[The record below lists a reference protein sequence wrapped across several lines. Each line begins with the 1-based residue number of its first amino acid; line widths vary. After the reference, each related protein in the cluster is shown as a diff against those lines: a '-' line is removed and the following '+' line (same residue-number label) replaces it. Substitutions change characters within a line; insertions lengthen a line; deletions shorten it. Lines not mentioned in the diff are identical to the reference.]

1 MTNTIPELD
10 TKGLRQFGLIL
21 AGMIAIMVGLVLPYL
36 FKFAFTPW
44 PWAIGAG
51 LAIWTLLAADQIRPV
66 YRGWMRL
73 ALLLNAIV
81 TRLVLGIVFYLVVLP
96 IGLIFRIRGVDPMHR
111 ALDDKAKSYRTLS
124 TGRSRNHME
133 KPF

>member
-1 MTNTIPELD
+1 MTNIIPELD

-21 AGMIAIMVGLVLPYL
+21 AGMIAVMLGLVLPYL

-44 PWAIGAG
+44 PWVGGAV
-51 LAIWTLLAADQIRPV
+51 LAIWTLLAAEQIRPV
-66 YRGWMRL
+66 YRGWMRV

-81 TRLVLGIVFYLVVLP
+81 TRVVLGVVFYLVVLP
-96 IGLIFRIRGVDPMHR
+96 IGLIFRIRRVDPMHR
-111 ALDDKAKSYRTLS
+111 TLDDTVKSYRTPS
-124 TGRSRNHME
+124 ADRPHSHME